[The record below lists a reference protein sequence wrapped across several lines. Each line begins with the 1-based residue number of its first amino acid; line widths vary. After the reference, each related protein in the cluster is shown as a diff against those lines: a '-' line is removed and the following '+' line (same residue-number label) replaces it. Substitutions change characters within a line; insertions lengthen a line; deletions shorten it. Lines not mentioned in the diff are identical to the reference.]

1 MNDKEMVDIKGL
13 DKAEVLVAL
22 WKKSYEVGLSYN
34 PSGKPL
40 TVREAR
46 RIIKGKYYSF
56 DYCKGRVIKCN
67 ISGDEFDPWRYDR
80 ENGSGAAK
88 RAIDE
93 LRKEIANRAEE
104 KGTVGM
110 MKHFLE
116 FLNGSPVREERQST
130 SRGRRRR

>member
-1 MNDKEMVDIKGL
+1 MIDKEMVDIKGL
-13 DKAEVLVAL
+13 DKAKVLVAL
-22 WKKSYEVGLSYN
+22 WDNSYESGLSFN

-46 RIIKGKYYSF
+46 RIIKGRYYNF

-80 ENGSGAAK
+80 ENGAGAAR

-93 LRKEIANRAEE
+93 LRKEIANRSEE
-104 KGTVGM
+104 KGTIGM
-110 MKHFLE
+110 MKQFFE
-116 FLNGSPVREERQST
+116 FLNGSPRREEEIENR
-130 SRGRRRR
+130 RGRRRR

>member
-1 MNDKEMVDIKGL
+1 MNSKMVDIMGL

-22 WKKSYEVGLSYN
+22 WNNSCEVGLSFN

-46 RIIKGKYYSF
+46 RIINGRYYNF

-80 ENGSGAAK
+80 ENGAGAAQM
-88 RAIDE
+88 AIDE
-93 LRKEIANRAEE
+93 LRKEIANRTEE
-104 KGTVGM
+104 KGTIGM
-110 MKHFLE
+110 MKQFFE
-116 FLNGSPVREERQST
+116 FLNGSSMRKEKTENRRS
-130 SRGRRRR
+130 RRRR